1 MNRIYKVIWSKVRN
15 CHVVVSE
22 LVKRGGKTTSGN
34 IPGGVVKTGAALL
47 LALMLTAG
55 KTGITPAEAYVQGGA
70 GDNEITMQGQYVA
83 LYIGLN
89 QPTAMTK
96 QFADPSG
103 ALHNYTAMRI
113 SGGLQEWYY
122 VRDGYTIFAEQDY
135 RHSLSTTPNLIRTY
149 KIDAN
154 ADDGGLL
161 SDTQVL
167 ISYAG
172 VTTLNEKS
180 LNKGE
185 AGAYAGGV
193 NSSAYRP
200 LTDSGYVMEID
211 GKWVGDTRN
220 PVTGKINPD
229 LFNNHFKE
237 VTKDVGD
244 TNTYRLNGKVVPND
258 ALYAI
263 RHWNAGTNA
272 WEVLLGVFTNDTA
285 GNDIYRGKVFGFNN
299 EVLMTAQDPV
309 SKKYYSYW
317 ATEVVDPNAPLS
329 SMTMHQ
335 FNNIINELKENDLK
349 LHEDDLK
356 KIDVAPVTG
365 GGGTIALDTNGGAD
379 VPGTVNVTGVGGTNG
394 EDRKIRF
401 ANRAV
406 LKEQYIDTDGKLKFR
421 DVVTE
426 GQFDIPVGASV
437 IANNGAAYTANAE
450 LTDLKINGQ
459 NYKIMGVH
467 DYSVN
472 STTPAS
478 DTNYDNSGATGG
490 NALAAGVSAQARGA
504 GDVVI
509 GYQAS
514 TDLSAQGNN
523 IAIGTSGKVTRGADS
538 VAIGHG
544 AEVNSASTGGMIAL
558 GKNAVVASSAQ
569 ANAIVI
575 GTGSIVSGDGL
586 AIGPSAAVTS
596 SSAAGG
602 SGVAIGSA
610 AKVDAKEGGIAIGK
624 NATATNTSG
633 NQGAPIAI
641 GMDSKVTGIQS
652 MAIGYAATTE
662 GNQQGTV
669 AIGAKAKT
677 TGTAQ
682 YSTVVG
688 TEANAN
694 VEKTAA
700 LGYKASATAT
710 GGVALGAESA
720 ASRNDYDPAGYTA
733 YIPSTANT
741 SQQNAINATKATT
754 GAVSVGSDTV
764 RRQIINVAAG
774 SEDTDAV
781 NVAQLKAAI
790 GTASGGGVHYFSVSA
805 NDSASPDGTNWN
817 NDGATGDSAIAVGR
831 KSRAIGASSV
841 AFGLDSHA
849 AGMGSISIGRMTEGQ
864 DYRYQGALG
873 NDSIAIGT
881 DAIAGVKDH
890 PGEVI
895 ASVALGIRAV
905 SNKTDAVALGS
916 YSVADRDP
924 VADKTSVYMG
934 SDTAVQDTA
943 AYTRSAVAVGRTTGG
958 NESWASPF
966 NRQITGVAAGTENTD
981 AVNVAQ
987 LKAVAAMV
995 ETAAGVHYFSVNA
1008 DDSSSPAST
1017 NWNNDGAT
1025 GAKAIAIGVSS
1036 KAKGSSS
1043 IAIGSESQVETN
1055 NGVAIGFK
1063 SQSGNSGVAIG
1074 ANSQSGSESVAL
1086 GNGAKAYGRG
1096 AVVLGDGAKANA
1108 SAGNSVAIGSSSTA
1122 DRGAAAPNDVYLND
1136 NTNVQ
1141 ATVKGD
1147 LGALSIGSAAGTR
1160 QIVNVAA
1167 GKEDSDAV
1175 NVAQLKAVNNKVE
1188 QNSTDIT
1195 ALQGGFT
1202 VSGATGAKQTI
1213 TLGGTTKKNIKFE
1226 GETGKIEVAV
1236 TADGTDG
1243 AKVTVSANSNLGQ
1256 NIDISNN
1263 SAITNLDNRV
1273 TTNAT
1278 NITKLQGGFDLKAGT
1293 TTSNVALGG
1302 TKPTVEF
1309 ATADD
1314 TMTVGLAGTKV
1325 TYGID
1330 KTKLVQNITGDVI
1343 NQINTTTTNPVT
1355 NISAKFGVT
1364 AESGAQKTVTLA
1376 KDTEPTVK
1384 FEGDGTY
1391 IKSAMTTDGVKYNLD
1406 TTALNN
1412 AITNNSTVQNLSGG
1426 FNVKSGSV
1434 QGAIKA
1440 GETLEFAGK
1449 NYVETEY
1456 DSAAKKMTIGLDD
1469 ATKTKIDNISTT
1481 IGAAAKWTIKD
1492 AEAVPGTKVINSATP
1507 LVVTGADGVTTKV
1520 TAGGLTIGLDG
1531 AALGNTINNSST
1543 VINNVEAKFKI
1554 ADAGTGTQTI
1564 TADKT
1569 GTQTI
1574 KFEGDGNIIESEV
1587 GSNGVKY
1594 KVNATELNTAITNN
1608 ATVQQNKT
1616 DISTLTTTVNNH
1628 TTDISNLKGGFTV
1641 SNEAGAKQDIT
1652 LGGTAKQNI
1661 QFKGETDKIAVEVAN
1676 AADGATVTVKADPKL
1691 GETINI
1697 SNNTTVNAL
1706 KAGFDLADAGGVKGS
1721 VELGGNSKQ
1730 AVTFKATG
1738 VGDAFTASVDA
1749 YRNVTYNIDKI
1760 KLVTNIT
1767 GDIVNNI
1774 NNVNTTPITNIDGK
1788 FKVSNGTSANTK
1800 TLTIGK
1806 SGVPEIQ
1813 FKGET
1818 DKIAVEVAGTDSIPV
1833 VTVKADPKLGET
1845 IDISNNSS
1853 ITNINNTIDKGLD
1866 FGGDSG
1872 AKINKKLGE
1881 QLNIKGGATADLTE
1895 NNIGVA
1901 SDGTQLNVKL
1911 KKDIDLGATGSVTT
1925 GATVI
1930 NNGGLTINGKTYV
1943 TNAGLNANDQ
1953 KIANVANGSDPTD
1966 AVNYGQLTAQI
1977 ANSKTILKDGHN
1989 TTVEGEGTAA
1999 NPYKVNVKDDLVLGK
2014 AGADG
2019 KDGSIGINGKD
2030 GQSVVIHGKDG
2041 ISIKGEDGKDGVTI
2055 YAKDGADGTEG
2066 KIGLTGPKGS
2076 DGKNAHADIGINAG
2090 PASLDPAK
2098 NLSATEMTRIYYTDE
2113 KGDHQVATMD
2123 DGLKFAGNTGE
2134 VTKKLNG
2141 IMTIKGTGAK
2151 ADTEYDTSN
2160 VRTIVDSNGNLLVG
2174 LDKNLKSETI
2184 TVGKD
2189 GKDGKIGVA
2198 GANGKD
2204 GVTIWSEGP
2213 AGQNGVDGHIGLNG
2227 KDGASADIHVH
2238 EGAPGVDGAPGT
2250 TLTRIVYEDKDGNTH
2265 DVATLDDGMKYA
2277 GDDGQSDASKVIK
2290 KKLNSTLDIVGGA
2303 DATKLTDAN
2312 IGVNNDDGKL
2322 KIQLAQNLNLTNAG
2336 SLTIGDTL
2344 LNSSG
2349 LTITGGPKIT
2359 KTEVNMGGLQITNV
2373 RSGGDVDTNA
2383 ANIGD
2388 VKKAI
2393 ENASSNLTDKGF
2405 ALSADDSGTVSRKL
2419 GESVH
2424 VAGDGVNTETKV
2436 VTETSGEKKLVV
2448 ALKNELKFDVT
2459 GTTNKLTINKDGKGT
2474 INGLTNTTWNPLTI
2488 TSGQAATEDQL
2499 KAVDD
2504 KIAAVSA
2511 DTLKSWDAQIDGVKV
2526 KTVSKN
2532 DNVLNFKT
2540 GSNIKLSND
2549 SGALKIGVVDAPTF
2563 TGKVTAKG
2571 FDATG
2576 NKVVNVAKGEVSQT
2590 SADAVNGS
2598 QLWGVSKSVSNHF
2611 GGGSTVNSDGSVSAP
2626 TYNIRGGTYHNV
2638 GDALSAVDTQFN
2650 NIYNRFGDVYNQ
2662 MGELRGEIK
2671 TTGALGSALAG
2682 LKPMQYDPVEPS
2694 QLMAGFG
2701 AYKGEYALAL
2711 GFAHYVKEDFMVHAG
2726 VSVSHHGESMA
2737 NAGLTWK
2744 IGRKEDK
2751 EKIPVRYRSGPM
2763 NSVYVMQKENAELQA
2778 QVASLKR
2785 TNVQQAE
2792 TNALQSQEIAELKA
2806 MQAELRANME
2816 EMRRLLRA
2824 SRR

>member
-1 MNRIYKVIWSKVRN
+1 M
-15 CHVVVSE
+15 
-22 LVKRGGKTTSGN
+22 
-34 IPGGVVKTGAALL
+34 
-47 LALMLTAG
+47 
-55 KTGITPAEAYVQGGA
+55 
-70 GDNEITMQGQYVA
+70 
-83 LYIGLN
+83 
-89 QPTAMTK
+89 
-96 QFADPSG
+96 
-103 ALHNYTAMRI
+103 
-113 SGGLQEWYY
+113 
-122 VRDGYTIFAEQDY
+122 
-135 RHSLSTTPNLIRTY
+135 
-149 KIDAN
+149 
-154 ADDGGLL
+154 
-161 SDTQVL
+161 
-167 ISYAG
+167 
-172 VTTLNEKS
+172 
-180 LNKGE
+180 
-185 AGAYAGGV
+185 
-193 NSSAYRP
+193 
-200 LTDSGYVMEID
+200 
-211 GKWVGDTRN
+211 
-220 PVTGKINPD
+220 
-229 LFNNHFKE
+229 
-237 VTKDVGD
+237 
-244 TNTYRLNGKVVPND
+244 
-258 ALYAI
+258 
-263 RHWNAGTNA
+263 
-272 WEVLLGVFTNDTA
+272 
-285 GNDIYRGKVFGFNN
+285 
-299 EVLMTAQDPV
+299 
-309 SKKYYSYW
+309 
-317 ATEVVDPNAPLS
+317 
-329 SMTMHQ
+329 
-335 FNNIINELKENDLK
+335 
-349 LHEDDLK
+349 
-356 KIDVAPVTG
+356 
-365 GGGTIALDTNGGAD
+365 
-379 VPGTVNVTGVGGTNG
+379 
-394 EDRKIRF
+394 
-401 ANRAV
+401 
-406 LKEQYIDTDGKLKFR
+406 
-421 DVVTE
+421 VTE

-437 IANNGAAYTANAE
+437 IANNGAAYTADAE

-459 NYKIMGVH
+459 NYRITGVH

-490 NALAAGVSAQARGA
+490 NALAAGVSAQARGT

-514 TDLSAQGNN
+514 TDLSALGNN
-523 IAIGTSGKVTRGADS
+523 IAIGASGTVTRGADS
-538 VAIGHG
+538 IAIGSG
-544 AEVNSASTGGMIAL
+544 AKVESNQTGGMIAF
-558 GKNAVVASSAQ
+558 GKGATIASSAH
-569 ANAIVI
+569 ANAIAI
-575 GTGSIVSGDGL
+575 GTGSNVGGDGL
-586 AIGPSAAVTS
+586 AIGPSASVTS
-596 SSAAGG
+596 SSTEGG
-602 SGVAIGSA
+602 GGIAIGNS
-610 AKVDAKEGGIAIGK
+610 AKVDAQEGGIAIGK
-624 NATATNTSG
+624 NATATNSSG
-633 NQGAPIAI
+633 NDGAPIAI
-641 GMDSKVTGIQS
+641 GMNSNVTGIQS
-652 MAIGYAATTE
+652 MAIGYGAKTE
-662 GNQQGTV
+662 GNQQKAV
-669 AIGAKAKT
+669 AIGAEAKT
-677 TGTAQ
+677 TGTSQ
-682 YSTVVG
+682 YATVIG
-688 TEANAN
+688 AEANAN
-694 VEKTAA
+694 VQKASA
-700 LGYKASATAT
+700 LGYQASATAQ
-710 GGVALGAESA
+710 GGVALGAGSKA
-720 ASRNDYDPAGYTA
+720 DRNNGDPSGISV
-733 YIPSTANT
+733 YIPSTAGT
-741 SQQNAINATKATT
+741 AQQNAINATKATD
-754 GAVSVGSDTV
+754 GAVSVGSSSV

-774 SEDTDAV
+774 SSDTDAV

-849 AGMGSISIGRMTEGQ
+849 AGMGGISIGRMTEGQ

-987 LKAVAAMV
+987 LKAVTAMV

-1008 DDSSSPAST
+1008 DDSASPAST

-1036 KAKGSSS
+1036 KSKGSDS
-1043 IAIGSESQVETN
+1043 IAIGSESQVEMN
-1055 NGVAIGFK
+1055 NGVAIGLK

-1074 ANSQSGSESVAL
+1074 ANSHSGSESVAL
-1086 GNGAKAYGRG
+1086 GNGAKAYVRG
-1096 AVVLGDGAKANA
+1096 VVALGNGANA
-1108 SAGNSVAIGSSSTA
+1108 SVGNSVAIGSSSTA

-1136 NTNVQ
+1136 DANVR

-1175 NVAQLKAVNNKVE
+1175 NVAQLKAVDSKVE

-1195 ALQGGFT
+1195 ALQQGWLLKDSGTGSKT
-1202 VSGATGAKQTI
+1202 VKAGNT
-1213 TLGGTTKKNIKFE
+1213 
-1226 GETGKIEVAV
+1226 
-1236 TADGTDG
+1236 
-1243 AKVTVSANSNLGQ
+1243 VTV
-1256 NIDISNN
+1256 
-1263 SAITNLDNRV
+1263 
-1273 TTNAT
+1273 
-1278 NITKLQGGFDLKAGT
+1278 
-1293 TTSNVALGG
+1293 
-1302 TKPTVEF
+1302 
-1309 ATADD
+1309 
-1314 TMTVGLAGTKV
+1314 
-1325 TYGID
+1325 
-1330 KTKLVQNITGDVI
+1330 TGD
-1343 NQINTTTTNPVT
+1343 N
-1355 NISAKFGVT
+1355 
-1364 AESGAQKTVTLA
+1364 
-1376 KDTEPTVK
+1376 
-1384 FEGDGTY
+1384 Y
-1391 IKSAMTTDGVKYNLD
+1391 IKSTVDASGLNLTLD
-1406 TTALNN
+1406 ESKLN
-1412 AITNNSTVQNLSGG
+1412 ATITNNT
-1426 FNVKSGSV
+1426 
-1434 QGAIKA
+1434 
-1440 GETLEFAGK
+1440 
-1449 NYVETEY
+1449 
-1456 DSAAKKMTIGLDD
+1456 
-1469 ATKTKIDNISTT
+1469 
-1481 IGAAAKWTIKD
+1481 
-1492 AEAVPGTKVINSATP
+1492 
-1507 LVVTGADGVTTKV
+1507 
-1520 TAGGLTIGLDG
+1520 
-1531 AALGNTINNSST
+1531 
-1543 VINNVEAKFKI
+1543 
-1554 ADAGTGTQTI
+1554 
-1564 TADKT
+1564 
-1569 GTQTI
+1569 
-1574 KFEGDGNIIESEV
+1574 
-1587 GSNGVKY
+1587 
-1594 KVNATELNTAITNN
+1594 
-1608 ATVQQNKT
+1608 TVQQNKT
-1616 DISTLTTTVNNH
+1616 DISNLTTTVNNH
-1628 TTDISNLKGGFTV
+1628 TTDINNLKGGFTV
-1641 SNEAGAKQDIT
+1641 SNGDGNVKPEIK
-1652 LGGTAKQNI
+1652 LGETGKQNI
-1661 QFKGETDKIAVEVAN
+1661 QFKGETDKIAVEVAK
-1676 AADGATVTVKADPKL
+1676 AVDGATVTVKADPKL

-1697 SNNTTVNAL
+1697 TNNTSITSL
-1706 KAGFDLADAGGVKGS
+1706 KAGFDLADTDGVKGS

-1749 YRNVTYNIDKI
+1749 NRNVTYNIDKT
-1760 KLVTNIT
+1760 KLVNNIT
-1767 GDIVNNI
+1767 GDIITNI
-1774 NNVNTTPITNIDGK
+1774 NNGGTAITNIEGK
-1788 FKVSNGTSANTK
+1788 FKVSDGTSANTK

-1818 DKIAVEVAGTDSIPV
+1818 NKIAVEVAGTDSVPV
-1833 VTVKADPKLGET
+1833 VTVKVDPNLGQN
-1845 IDISNNSS
+1845 IDISNNTS

-1866 FGGDSG
+1866 FGDDFG

-1881 QLNIKGGATADLTE
+1881 RLNIKGGATADLTE
-1895 NNIGVA
+1895 NNIGVV

-1911 KKDIDLGATGSVTT
+1911 KKDIDLGAAGSVTT

-1930 NNGGLTINGKTYV
+1930 NNGGLTIGGKTYV
-1943 TNAGLNANDQ
+1943 TSAGLNANDQ
-1953 KIANVANGSDPTD
+1953 KITNVANGSDPTD
-1966 AVNYGQLTAQI
+1966 AVNYSQLTAQI

-1989 TTVEGEGTAA
+1989 TTVEGDGTAV

-2041 ISIKGEDGKDGVTI
+2041 ISIKGKDGKDGVTI
-2055 YAKDGADGTEG
+2055 YAKDGTDGTEG

-2098 NLSATEMTRIYYTDE
+2098 NLSTTEMTRIYYTDE

-2134 VTKKLNG
+2134 VTRKLNS

-2151 ADTEYDTSN
+2151 ADAEYDTSN

-2213 AGQNGVDGHIGLNG
+2213 AGQDGVDGHIGLNG

-2265 DVATLDDGMKYA
+2265 EVATLDDGMKYG
-2277 GDDGQSDASKVIK
+2277 GDSGFVIKKHLNEQVNVVGGIADASK
-2290 KKLNSTLDIVGGA
+2290 
-2303 DATKLTDAN
+2303 LTDDDN
-2312 IGVNNDDGKL
+2312 IGVVSDGSNNL
-2322 KIQLAQNLNLTNAG
+2322 KVRLAKNLNLGTAG

-2359 KTEVNMGGLQITNV
+2359 KTEVNMGGLQIHGVAQGTDDTDAVNVSQMKAQIAAGKTILKDGHNTTVEGEGTAANPYKVNVKDDLVLGKAGADGKDGKIGVNGKDGSAVVINGKDGSIGLQGPAGANGLTIKGADGKPGVDGADGTTETRIVYETKDGTNTVIHEVATLDDGMKYAGDDGQSDASKVIKKKLNNTLDIVGGADATKLTDANIGVNNDGGKLKIQLAQNLNLTDAGSLTIGDTLLNSSGLTIAGGPKITKTEVNIGGLQITNV

-2419 GESVH
+2419 GESLH

-2448 ALKNELKFDVT
+2448 GLKNELKFDVT
-2459 GTTNKLTINKDGKGT
+2459 GTTNKLTINTGGKGT

-2504 KIAAVSA
+2504 KIANISGNAM
-2511 DTLKSWDAQIDGVKV
+2511 TSWDAQIDGVKV

-2549 SGALKIGVVDAPTF
+2549 SGAIKIGVVDAPTF

-2576 NKVVNVAKGEVSQT
+2576 NKIVNVAKGDITQT
-2590 SADAVNGS
+2590 SSDAVNGS
-2598 QLWGVSKSVSNHF
+2598 QLWGVSSSIATHL
-2611 GGGSTVNSDGSVSAP
+2611 GGEKYGLTVNNDGSVSAP
-2626 TYNIRGGTYHNV
+2626 TYVIRGGSYHNV

-2694 QLMAGFG
+2694 QIMAGFG

-2711 GFAHYVKEDFMVHAG
+2711 GFAHYLKEDFMVHAG
-2726 VSVSHHGESMA
+2726 VSVTHHGESMA

-2751 EKIPVRYRSGPM
+2751 DAIPERYRKGPIS
-2763 NSVYVMQKENAELQA
+2763 SVYVMQKENAELQA

>member
-1 MNRIYKVIWSKVRN
+1 
-15 CHVVVSE
+15 
-22 LVKRGGKTTSGN
+22 
-34 IPGGVVKTGAALL
+34 
-47 LALMLTAG
+47 
-55 KTGITPAEAYVQGGA
+55 
-70 GDNEITMQGQYVA
+70 
-83 LYIGLN
+83 
-89 QPTAMTK
+89 
-96 QFADPSG
+96 
-103 ALHNYTAMRI
+103 
-113 SGGLQEWYY
+113 
-122 VRDGYTIFAEQDY
+122 
-135 RHSLSTTPNLIRTY
+135 
-149 KIDAN
+149 
-154 ADDGGLL
+154 
-161 SDTQVL
+161 
-167 ISYAG
+167 
-172 VTTLNEKS
+172 
-180 LNKGE
+180 
-185 AGAYAGGV
+185 
-193 NSSAYRP
+193 
-200 LTDSGYVMEID
+200 
-211 GKWVGDTRN
+211 
-220 PVTGKINPD
+220 
-229 LFNNHFKE
+229 
-237 VTKDVGD
+237 
-244 TNTYRLNGKVVPND
+244 
-258 ALYAI
+258 
-263 RHWNAGTNA
+263 
-272 WEVLLGVFTNDTA
+272 
-285 GNDIYRGKVFGFNN
+285 
-299 EVLMTAQDPV
+299 MTANP
-309 SKKYYSYW
+309 
-317 ATEVVDPNAPLS
+317 
-329 SMTMHQ
+329 
-335 FNNIINELKENDLK
+335 
-349 LHEDDLK
+349 
-356 KIDVAPVTG
+356 
-365 GGGTIALDTNGGAD
+365 
-379 VPGTVNVTGVGGTNG
+379 
-394 EDRKIRF
+394 
-401 ANRAV
+401 
-406 LKEQYIDTDGKLKFR
+406 
-421 DVVTE
+421 
-426 GQFDIPVGASV
+426 
-437 IANNGAAYTANAE
+437 
-450 LTDLKINGQ
+450 
-459 NYKIMGVH
+459 
-467 DYSVN
+467 
-472 STTPAS
+472 
-478 DTNYDNSGATGG
+478 
-490 NALAAGVSAQARGA
+490 
-504 GDVVI
+504 
-509 GYQAS
+509 
-514 TDLSAQGNN
+514 
-523 IAIGTSGKVTRGADS
+523 
-538 VAIGHG
+538 
-544 AEVNSASTGGMIAL
+544 
-558 GKNAVVASSAQ
+558 
-569 ANAIVI
+569 
-575 GTGSIVSGDGL
+575 
-586 AIGPSAAVTS
+586 
-596 SSAAGG
+596 
-602 SGVAIGSA
+602 
-610 AKVDAKEGGIAIGK
+610 
-624 NATATNTSG
+624 
-633 NQGAPIAI
+633 
-641 GMDSKVTGIQS
+641 
-652 MAIGYAATTE
+652 
-662 GNQQGTV
+662 
-669 AIGAKAKT
+669 
-677 TGTAQ
+677 
-682 YSTVVG
+682 
-688 TEANAN
+688 
-694 VEKTAA
+694 
-700 LGYKASATAT
+700 
-710 GGVALGAESA
+710 
-720 ASRNDYDPAGYTA
+720 
-733 YIPSTANT
+733 
-741 SQQNAINATKATT
+741 
-754 GAVSVGSDTV
+754 
-764 RRQIINVAAG
+764 
-774 SEDTDAV
+774 
-781 NVAQLKAAI
+781 
-790 GTASGGGVHYFSVSA
+790 
-805 NDSASPDGTNWN
+805 
-817 NDGATGDSAIAVGR
+817 
-831 KSRAIGASSV
+831 
-841 AFGLDSHA
+841 
-849 AGMGSISIGRMTEGQ
+849 
-864 DYRYQGALG
+864 
-873 NDSIAIGT
+873 
-881 DAIAGVKDH
+881 
-890 PGEVI
+890 
-895 ASVALGIRAV
+895 
-905 SNKTDAVALGS
+905 
-916 YSVADRDP
+916 
-924 VADKTSVYMG
+924 
-934 SDTAVQDTA
+934 
-943 AYTRSAVAVGRTTGG
+943 
-958 NESWASPF
+958 
-966 NRQITGVAAGTENTD
+966 
-981 AVNVAQ
+981 
-987 LKAVAAMV
+987 
-995 ETAAGVHYFSVNA
+995 
-1008 DDSSSPAST
+1008 
-1017 NWNNDGAT
+1017 
-1025 GAKAIAIGVSS
+1025 
-1036 KAKGSSS
+1036 
-1043 IAIGSESQVETN
+1043 
-1055 NGVAIGFK
+1055 
-1063 SQSGNSGVAIG
+1063 
-1074 ANSQSGSESVAL
+1074 
-1086 GNGAKAYGRG
+1086 
-1096 AVVLGDGAKANA
+1096 
-1108 SAGNSVAIGSSSTA
+1108 
-1122 DRGAAAPNDVYLND
+1122 
-1136 NTNVQ
+1136 
-1141 ATVKGD
+1141 
-1147 LGALSIGSAAGTR
+1147 
-1160 QIVNVAA
+1160 
-1167 GKEDSDAV
+1167 
-1175 NVAQLKAVNNKVE
+1175 
-1188 QNSTDIT
+1188 
-1195 ALQGGFT
+1195 
-1202 VSGATGAKQTI
+1202 
-1213 TLGGTTKKNIKFE
+1213 
-1226 GETGKIEVAV
+1226 
-1236 TADGTDG
+1236 
-1243 AKVTVSANSNLGQ
+1243 NLGQ

-1263 SAITNLDNRV
+1263 
-1273 TTNAT
+1273 TTVNAL
-1278 NITKLQGGFDLKAGT
+1278 KAGFDLKAGGT
-1293 TTSNVALGG
+1293 TNNVALGG
-1302 TKPTVEF
+1302 ATAPTVEF

-1343 NQINTTTTNPVT
+1343 NQINNTTSNPVTNIDGKFKVSDGTSANTKTLTIGKSGVPEIQFKGETNKIAVEVAGTDSVPVVTVKADPNLGQNIDISNNTSITNLSAGFKVKAGTNEGSITAGDTLEFAGKNYVEAEYDSTAKKMTIGLDDATKTKIDNISTTIGAAAKWTIKDAETVPGSKEIDAATPLVVEGDAYVKTKVNNSGLHLSMDETKLNSQITNQINNNTTVNQHGDDITALQGGFTVSGATGAKQTITLGGTTKQNIQFVGEANKIDVTVVNAADGAKVTVSANPNLGTNIDISNNSAITNLDNRVTANAGNITNNATNITKLQGGFDLKAGTTTSNVALGGTKPTVEFATTDDTMTVGLAGTKVTYGIDKTKLVQNITGDVINQINNTTTNPVI

-1391 IKSAMTTDGVKYNLD
+1391 IKSAMTADGVKYNLD

-1412 AITNNSTVQNLSGG
+1412 AITNNTTVNQNKTDITNLQAG
-1426 FNVKSGSV
+1426 FNVKAGAN
-1434 QGAIKA
+1434 QGAIQA
-1440 GETLEFAGK
+1440 GNTLEFAGK

-1481 IGAAAKWTIKD
+1481 IGAAAKWTIQD
-1492 AEAVPGTKVINSATP
+1492 AESTPGTKVIDSATP

-2213 AGQNGVDGHIGLNG
+2213 AGQDGADGHIGLNGKDGASADIHVHEGAPGVDGAPGTTLTRIVYEDKDGNTHDVATLDDGMKYGGDTGAVIKKHLNEQVNVIGGIADASKLTDDDNIGVVSDGSNNLKVRLAKDLNLGAEGSLTINGKTYANKDGLNANSQKIVNVADGAVDSSSTDAVNGSQLYKATTGITAKGLIFGANSGADVTNKLGSTVKIQGAGAEDDDKYSGENLKTKIAQDSDGNTTIDILLNKNLKAESITVGKDGKDGKIGVAGANGKDGVTIWSEGPAGQNGVDGHIGLNG

-2598 QLWGVSKSVSNHF
+2598 QLWGVSSSVSNHF
-2611 GGGSTVNSDGSVSAP
+2611 GGGSTINVDGSVSAP

-2638 GDALSAVDTQFN
+2638 GDALSAVDKQFTNVYN
-2650 NIYNRFGDVYNQ
+2650 NFGNVYNQ
-2662 MGELRGEIK
+2662 MGELRGSIK
-2671 TTGALGSALAG
+2671 TTGALGSALSA
-2682 LKPMQYDPVEPS
+2682 LKPMHYDPVEPS

-2751 EKIPVRYRSGPM
+2751 EKIPARYRSGPM